1 MLYHCVG
8 ISDSDNKN
16 LYCSL
21 IVPPKIK
28 KTGLCPAL
36 ENNIELGTYIC
47 SVHQFQFVTLYIVIN
62 VDVFFKISKL

>member
-1 MLYHCVG
+1 MALSNGFNITGLTIVAGGSGFGKSGMMLYHCVG

-28 KTGLCPAL
+28 KPGCARL
-36 ENNIELGTYIC
+36 
-47 SVHQFQFVTLYIVIN
+47 
-62 VDVFFKISKL
+62 